1 MLSDIYGVFSQDVN
15 TKDDVK
21 MEDVLPGDK
30 AEFCWFVEPWQ
41 AAVDIALI
49 NTEYSKFIGNIFPI
63 ISSWA
68 WEHLCSREG

>member
-1 MLSDIYGVFSQDVN
+1 MN

-49 NTEYSKFIGNIFPI
+49 NSEYSKFIGNIFPI
-63 ISSWA
+63 ISS
-68 WEHLCSREG
+68 